1 MHELSDFKPDEPR
14 FRNFTHWLFE
24 QWGIEFHSLRDD
36 CHIHGSPERTIERAV
51 IQDKNGSLFLL
62 EKFTRDKFGH
72 RNTVGRAVE
81 FLTQNG
87 LTLALACKPNQS
99 GQRLVSYKDHCFQ
112 VSDFLDGT
120 ELKRPDYLASGEM
133 GANFAD
139 FLIRLHKASMG
150 IQSIIPGTSF
160 SLPDYI
166 SVLMG
171 QVKKKNPGAHAHYLP
186 FVKFLETRFIP
197 GHGTIPTAFCHGD
210 LHPLNVIW
218 HNNRIK
224 AVIDWEFT
232 GFKPE
237 IFDAANLVGC
247 AGIEDPE
254 GLGMPMVMT
263 FIRELK
269 NADIISQKGWD
280 LFPEY
285 ILALRFAWLSEW
297 LRKNDTEMLDLEARY
312 MEILM
317 THMDELRRIWDT
329 VPADRQP
336 RHGTNFC
343 RIN

>member
-1 MHELSDFKPDEPR
+1 MHELRDFQSGDPQ
-14 FRNFTHWLFE
+14 FRDFTHWLFE
-24 QWGIEFHSLRDD
+24 QWGIDFQCLRDD
-36 CHIHGSPERTIERAV
+36 RHIHGSPERTIERAV

-62 EKFTRDKFGH
+62 EKFTRNKFDH
-72 RNTVGRAVE
+72 RHTVARAVD
-81 FLTQNG
+81 FLNQNG
-87 LTLALACKPNQS
+87 LTQALAYKQNPS
-99 GQRLVSYKDHCFQ
+99 GQMLPFYKDSCFQ
-112 VSDFLDGT
+112 VSEFLDCT
-120 ELKRPDYLASGEM
+120 ALKRPDYLASGDM

-139 FLIRLHKASMG
+139 FLIGLHKASNG
-150 IQSIIPGTSF
+150 IQSIVPGTSF

-166 SVLMG
+166 RVLMTR
-171 QVKKKNPGAHAHYLP
+171 VKANNPEVHARYLP
-186 FVKFLETRFIP
+186 FVRFLETRFMP
-197 GHGTIPTAFCHGD
+197 GHDTIPTAFCHGD

-218 HNNRIK
+218 DKNRIK

-263 FIRELK
+263 FIRTLK
-269 NADIISQKGWD
+269 KAGIISQKGWD

-297 LRKNDTEMLDLEARY
+297 LRKNDTEMLNLEARY

-317 THMDELRRIWDT
+317 THVDELRRIWNKG
-329 VPADRQP
+329 PAG
-336 RHGTNFC
+336 H
-343 RIN
+343 

>member
-1 MHELSDFKPDEPR
+1 MHELRNYQPDEPQ
-14 FRNFTHWLFE
+14 FRYFTRWLFE
-24 QWGIEFHSLRDD
+24 QWGIDFHCLRDD

-62 EKFTRDKFGH
+62 EKFNRDKFDH
-72 RNTVGRAVE
+72 RHTVARAVG
-81 FLTQNG
+81 FLNQNG
-87 LTLALACKPNQS
+87 LTQALAYKQNQS
-99 GQRLVSYKDHCFQ
+99 GQRLPFYKDSCFQ

-120 ELKRPDYLASGEM
+120 ALKRPDYLASGEM
-133 GANFAD
+133 GANFAE
-139 FLIRLHKASMG
+139 FLIGLHNVSKG
-150 IQSIIPGTSF
+150 IQNIIPRASF

-166 SVLMG
+166 HVLMDR
-171 QVKKKNPGAHAHYLP
+171 VKENNPGVHASYLP
-186 FVKFLETRFIP
+186 FVKFLETRFMP
-197 GHGTIPTAFCHGD
+197 GHNVIPTAFCHGD

-218 HNNRIK
+218 NKNQIK

-263 FIRELK
+263 FVRNLK
-269 NADIISQKGWD
+269 KAGIISQKGWD

-297 LRKNDTEMLDLEARY
+297 LRKNDTEMLALEARY

-317 THMDELRRIWDT
+317 THMDELRRIWNT
-329 VPADRQP
+329 GIQP
-336 RHGTNFC
+336 TG
-343 RIN
+343 

>member
-1 MHELSDFKPDEPR
+1 LHELCNYRPGEPQFK
-14 FRNFTHWLFE
+14 NFIHWLFE
-24 QWGIEFHSLRDD
+24 QWGIVFHCLRDD
-36 CHIHGSPERTIERAV
+36 CDIQGSPERTSERAV
-51 IQDKNGSLFLL
+51 IQAKNGSLFLL
-62 EKFTRDKFGH
+62 EKFTRDKFDH
-72 RNTVGRAVE
+72 RHRVARAVN
-81 FLTQNG
+81 FLNQNG
-87 LTLALACKPNQS
+87 LTQALGCKPNPS
-99 GQRLVSYKDHCFQ
+99 GQCLPFYTDYCFQ

-139 FLIRLHKASMG
+139 FLIRLHKAARG

-166 SVLMG
+166 CVLMD
-171 QVKKKNPGAHAHYLP
+171 QAKHNNPDIHAQYLP
-186 FVKFLETRFIP
+186 FVEFLETRFIP
-197 GHGTIPTAFCHGD
+197 EHDTIPISFCHGD

-218 HNNRIK
+218 KGNQIN

-269 NADIISQKGWD
+269 NAGIISPKGWD

-317 THMDELRRIWDT
+317 THIDELRRIWNT
-329 VPADRQP
+329 SPA
-336 RHGTNFC
+336 GK
-343 RIN
+343 